1 MKTAKEKVQAALGR
15 DEWKSICQ
23 IFGEDGHEQ
32 RAEIALAVE
41 EGIEDG
47 WIDWRIRK
55 RREFRLSGHSLGS
68 NNTTKTTMR

>member
-1 MKTAKEKVQAALGR
+1 MRKTAKEKVQAALAR
-15 DEWKSICQ
+15 DGWKSICE

-47 WIDWRIRK
+47 WIEWRIEK
-55 RREFRLSGHSLGS
+55 RREFRLV
-68 NNTTKTTMR
+68 K